1 MAKRKRVRERA
12 TSLEA
17 MESKR
22 KLRLIFLAFAAM
34 SSYMQVRELLR
45 YEYPSVHVCD
55 DLSAPPRTNE
65 RATRPHVDVV

>member
-34 SSYMQVRELLR
+34 SSYMQGQ
-45 YEYPSVHVCD
+45 SKWISGCACTH
-55 DLSAPPRTNE
+55 
-65 RATRPHVDVV
+65 RPAAAAGGLTLNA